1 MPKLGIYLH
10 IPYCLHKCGYCDFNS
25 HKINSGEMSSYV
37 QAQVREIR
45 HYAPQFEGRKVQ
57 SVFFGGGTPTT
68 LPTEDLASILNAL
81 REHYSLESDC
91 EITVEA
97 NPATLELGYL
107 RNLRA
112 AGYNRIS
119 IGVQSF
125 QKDELALLER
135 VHSAEEAD
143 QTIDQAKA
151 AGFDNLSLDLM
162 FALPGQTLSSWRD
175 TLQKALKKKPAHL
188 SAYNLTIEPD
198 TAFHKHRERGLLTM
212 PPEDFQLELFKE
224 TLTALNDAGYKQYEI
239 SNFAQPERECR
250 HNINYWENG
259 DYLGLGAGASSY
271 IEGERFR
278 NTALPSRY
286 IAEIVK
292 AGQAVE
298 FTERL
303 NPAGAMGETL
313 MLGLR
318 MMQGLDIPRFE
329 KRFKVSFIKTYE
341 KILDA
346 LLKKNLVD
354 LDSNRLALTSKG
366 LFLADSVILEF
377 LP

>member
-25 HKINSGEMSSYV
+25 HKINSGEMSDYV
-37 QAQVREIR
+37 QALVREIR
-45 HYAPQFEGRKVQ
+45 HYAPRFEGRKVQ

-68 LPTEDLASILNAL
+68 LPTEDLSDILNTL
-81 REHYSLESDC
+81 WEFFQTDSNC

-97 NPATLELGYL
+97 NPATLEATYL

-112 AGYNRIS
+112 AGFNRIS

-125 QKDELALLER
+125 QKAELALLER
-135 VHSAEEAD
+135 VHSSEEAD
-143 QTIDQAKA
+143 RTIDQAKK
-151 AGFDNLSLDLM
+151 AGFDNLSMDLM
-162 FALPGQTLSSWRD
+162 FALPGQTLSNWRD
-175 TLQKALKKKPAHL
+175 TLQKALGKNPEHL

-198 TAFHKHRERGLLTM
+198 TAFYKHRERGLLCM
-212 PPEDFQLELFKE
+212 PPEDFQLELYKE
-224 TLTALNDAGYKQYEI
+224 TLATLTDAGYEQYEI
-239 SNFAQPERECR
+239 SNFAKPGRECR

-259 DYLGLGAGASSY
+259 EYLGLGAGASSY
-271 IEGERFR
+271 IAGERFK

-286 IAEIVK
+286 IAEIVDS
-292 AGQAVE
+292 GQAVE
-298 FTERL
+298 FSERL

-318 MMQGLDIPRFE
+318 MLQGLDIARFE
-329 KRFKVSFIKTYE
+329 KRFQVSFIKTYE

-346 LLKKNLVD
+346 LLIKNLVALED
-354 LDSNRLALTSKG
+354 NRLALTNRG